1 MIKDTIYYIGFRHN
15 KLYVGE
21 LPIEK
26 ETDKLYYLN
35 RISNVLG
42 DVRILKKSEEN
53 MINDKVSWTTNATNF
68 DKLKKAF
75 VLNRKQSLKGAVA
88 ADKEMLRRLIKDARE
103 LKIKI

>member
-1 MIKDTIYYIGFRHN
+1 MIKDTIYYIGFRYN

-35 RISNVLG
+35 RISNILG

-53 MINDKVSWTTNATNF
+53 MINDKVSWTTDAAIF

-75 VLNRKQSLKGAVA
+75 VLSRKQSLKGTIA
-88 ADKEMLRRLIKDARE
+88 ADKEMLRRLIKDARA
-103 LKIKI
+103 LKIRI

>member
-1 MIKDTIYYIGFRHN
+1 MIKDTIYYIGFRYN

-53 MINDKVSWTTNATNF
+53 MINDKASWTTDAAIF

-75 VLNRKQSLKGAVA
+75 VLSRKQSLKGTIA
-88 ADKEMLRRLIKDARE
+88 ADKEMLRRLIKDARA

>member
-1 MIKDTIYYIGFRHN
+1 
-15 KLYVGE
+15 
-21 LPIEK
+21 
-26 ETDKLYYLN
+26 
-35 RISNVLG
+35 
-42 DVRILKKSEEN
+42 
-53 MINDKVSWTTNATNF
+53 MINDKASWTTNATIF

>member
-1 MIKDTIYYIGFRHN
+1 MIKDTIYYIGFRYN

-35 RISNVLG
+35 RISNILG

-53 MINDKVSWTTNATNF
+53 MINDKVSWTTDAAIF

-75 VLNRKQSLKGAVA
+75 VLSRKQSLKGTIAT
-88 ADKEMLRRLIKDARE
+88 DKEMLRRLIKDARA
-103 LKIKI
+103 LKIRI

>member
-1 MIKDTIYYIGFRHN
+1 MIKDMVYYIGFRYN

-53 MINDKVSWTTNATNF
+53 IINDKASWTTDAAIF
-68 DKLKKAF
+68 DKLKRAF
-75 VLNRKQSLKGAVA
+75 VLSRKQSLKGTIA

>member
-1 MIKDTIYYIGFRHN
+1 MIKDTIYYIGFRYN

-42 DVRILKKSEEN
+42 NVRILKKSEEN
-53 MINDKVSWTTNATNF
+53 MINDKVSWTTDAAIF
-68 DKLKKAF
+68 DKLKKTF
-75 VLNRKQSLKGAVA
+75 VLSRKQSLKGTIA
-88 ADKEMLRRLIKDARE
+88 ADKEMLRRLIKDARA
-103 LKIKI
+103 LKIRI

>member
-53 MINDKVSWTTNATNF
+53 MINDKVS
-68 DKLKKAF
+68 
-75 VLNRKQSLKGAVA
+75 
-88 ADKEMLRRLIKDARE
+88 
-103 LKIKI
+103 

>member
-53 MINDKVSWTTNATNF
+53 TINDKASWTTNATIF